1 MDFAGCADENTP
13 DTNSSNIE
21 SRLDNLQ
28 GVLEKMFHWLSTNT
42 LVANAGKCHL
52 LTSSKKPA
60 DIYISNTEILN
71 EQKVKS
77 YGVNLQSRLIFDL
90 HVNTLS
96 KKASN
101 KYHALAKVCNYMN
114 KKKQRMNAFITF
126 QFSYCPLVWMSRS
139 RI

>member
-1 MDFAGCADENTP
+1 MDLAGCADENTP

-21 SRLDNLQ
+21 SRLVNLQ

-52 LTSSKKPA
+52 LTSSK
-60 DIYISNTEILN
+60 NTEILN

-77 YGVNLQSRLIFDL
+77 YGVNLQSRLNFDL